1 MTADYDE
8 RWIVTGDGTG
18 CSAAGQVHDCWK
30 AMKRTL
36 SLRLAA
42 IRAVWIFFP
51 LLALPAFGL
60 QTSTPSPTPTPTP
73 PPSPSKANTRVVGV
87 VPAFNVATFDTN
99 TPLTAN
105 QKFHLFWRS
114 SLDPFTLI
122 APAAKAVIYSAA
134 GLNSGYG
141 SGASGFFKRYGAA
154 IADGTTGRFFRSY
167 MYPVLLHEDP
177 RYFRIANGTKKSRTG
192 YALTRVFVTRTDAGS
207 NRFNWSKLLAGFSSS
222 GLSNL
227 YYPQENRGPA
237 LTFSNVGLSYIGE
250 AAMNVVKE
258 FWPDIAARRKAR
270 HSKFTPS
277 SPPAPETGC
286 IPVNRAGAPF
296 SPCH

>member
-1 MTADYDE
+1 MAWMK
-8 RWIVTGDGTG
+8 RG
-18 CSAAGQVHDCWK
+18 AQVHDSGE
-30 AMKRTL
+30 AMKRTG

-51 LLALPAFGL
+51 LLALPAFAL

-73 PPSPSKANTRVVGV
+73 PPSASKADTRVVGV
-87 VPAFNVATFDTN
+87 VPAFNVAPFDTK

-105 QKFHLFWRS
+105 QKLHLFWRS

-122 APAAKAVIYSAA
+122 APAVKAVIYDGA

-177 RYFRIANGTKKSRTG
+177 RYFRIATGTKKSRTG
-192 YALTRVFVTRTDAGS
+192 YALTRVFVTR
-207 NRFNWSKLLAGFSSS
+207 
-222 GLSNL
+222 
-227 YYPQENRGPA
+227 
-237 LTFSNVGLSYIGE
+237 
-250 AAMNVVKE
+250 
-258 FWPDIAARRKAR
+258 
-270 HSKFTPS
+270 
-277 SPPAPETGC
+277 
-286 IPVNRAGAPF
+286 
-296 SPCH
+296 